1 MSEINCVFNLE
12 FGSLVLI
19 CYLACLHEAAPA
31 EAGTRDF
38 VLSLDALCSIRLSS
52 APPTKVG
59 FDDLRVFLNFS
70 RRPFCN
76 SFSEV

>member
-1 MSEINCVFNLE
+1 MSEINCVLNLE

-19 CYLACLHEAAPA
+19 CYLACLREAAPA
-31 EAGTRDF
+31 EAGTWDF
-38 VLSLDALCSIRLSS
+38 VLPLHALCSIRLSS
-52 APPTKVG
+52 GPSSKVG